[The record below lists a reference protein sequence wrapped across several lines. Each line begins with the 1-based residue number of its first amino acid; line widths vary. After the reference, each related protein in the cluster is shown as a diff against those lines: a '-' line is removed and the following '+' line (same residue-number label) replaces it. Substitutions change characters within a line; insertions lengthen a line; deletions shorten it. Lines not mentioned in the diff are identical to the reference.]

1 MDSVTAVRSQ
11 VALPS
16 SGATPAP
23 DRLTS
28 APAAQTPRPVA
39 QTVRSNAVHQPASLS
54 AQVAVELADHDADQH
69 PATAARAAADAARAA
84 YIKASIA
91 AGVSPLPL
99 PGR

>member
-11 VALPS
+11 VPHPASGTPPS
-16 SGATPAP
+16 P

-28 APAAQTPRPVA
+28 AAAAQTQKPITQPI
-39 QTVRSNAVHQPASLS
+39 RSDAVQQPASLS
-54 AQVAVELADHDADQH
+54 AQVAMELGEHKKDA
-69 PATAARAAADAARAA
+69 PATAARAAADAARDA

-99 PGR
+99 P

>member
-11 VALPS
+11 VPHPA
-16 SGATPAP
+16 SGTPPVP

-28 APAAQTPRPVA
+28 ADAAQTPKPVA
-39 QTVRSNAVHQPASLS
+39 ETIRSDAVRQPAALS
-54 AQVAVELADHDADQH
+54 AQVAVELADRDEDQH

-99 PGR
+99 P